1 MSIVKILPFWKF
13 PSSSSG
19 KVVVA
24 IIMVIVI
31 NSVIGKF
38 S

>member
-19 KVVVA
+19 KGVVA
-24 IIMVIVI
+24 I
-31 NSVIGKF
+31 NAYCDKF
-38 S
+38 CDW